1 MKFNLA
7 LLLVVAFL
15 RFPTR
20 LLTEF
25 IRDPQA
31 ERVAA
36 VFYALWLL
44 LISVTQACIWPYISA
59 NHRLLPDDVSQ
70 SRIDHITRIFR
81 PNIALYVFAI
91 VLALVLPQIAAVLC
105 LIIAAVGFIR
115 TT

>member
-1 MKFNLA
+1 M
-7 LLLVVAFL
+7 
-15 RFPTR
+15 
-20 LLTEF
+20 
-25 IRDPQA
+25 
-31 ERVAA
+31 
-36 VFYALWLL
+36 FYALWLL
-44 LISVTQACIWPYISA
+44 LISVTQACVSPHISA